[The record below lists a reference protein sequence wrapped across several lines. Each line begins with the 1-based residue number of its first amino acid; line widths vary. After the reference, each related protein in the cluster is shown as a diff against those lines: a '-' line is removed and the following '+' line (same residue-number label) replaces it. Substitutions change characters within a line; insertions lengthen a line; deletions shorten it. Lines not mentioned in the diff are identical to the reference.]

1 MGSRKGMRA
10 QEQQARQDREL
21 SGAGAGFREPD
32 PQRDPA
38 TRRDPDTGR
47 RSIEEP
53 PADDEAAST
62 LAPSQSQESD
72 DIENFEDDDKSVD
85 EENDLA

>member
-1 MGSRKGMRA
+1 MRA
-10 QEQQARQDREL
+10 QEQQAHQDGEL

-32 PQRDPA
+32 SKPEPA

-47 RSIEEP
+47 RPIEEP
-53 PADDEAAST
+53 PKEEPAST
-62 LAPSQSQESD
+62 LAPSQSKESD
-72 DIENFEDDDKSVD
+72 DIGKFKDDDEAID